1 MTKAS
6 SGYILV
12 SAPNKAGEN
21 FIRELQ
27 RRQLRLA
34 ALANS
39 KAEHKRLA
47 GLGVGNVVTIDTSG
61 CESWTVPQFA
71 VSRVFLFEKS
81 LNLSCRYIQ
90 ICRTWTNGPIYLV
103 TSNPSPRLV
112 YRGLGA
118 HHVIYTNGDDVG
130 FLIDGHLE

>member
-27 RRQLRLA
+27 RQQLRFA

-39 KAEHKRLA
+39 KAERRRLA
-47 GLGVGNVVTIDTSG
+47 ELGVGNVVTIDTSG
-61 CESWTVPQFA
+61 S
-71 VSRVFLFEKS
+71 
-81 LNLSCRYIQ
+81 
-90 ICRTWTNGPIYLV
+90 
-103 TSNPSPRLV
+103 
-112 YRGLGA
+112 
-118 HHVIYTNGDDVG
+118 
-130 FLIDGHLE
+130 